1 MSRLIYLTRNYKGIG
16 HGGGKA
22 RVDVEDILV
31 SAGARNIGLPRTFHH
46 NKIIDFLLTF
56 SGVLKFMLTSRS
68 GDILFL
74 QYPVKKYYR
83 LICRVARLKGVRTIT
98 LIHDLGS
105 FRRRKLTIP
114 QEIEKLS
121 LTDVIIAANDN
132 MIRWLSDHGC
142 RVPMTDQKVW
152 DYLSDSCPSQEPQ
165 PPMSCLFVGDL
176 NPAHNG
182 YLYKMP
188 PALQIHLYGKGRPA
202 DIPSDIIDHGFTPSD
217 EIIARGKGRY
227 GLLWYGTG
235 PVHNEKEFIGE
246 YIRYCNPHKLA
257 LYMRARKPVIIW
269 EHAADAEFVKENG
282 IGITVETLEDIDKR
296 IAAITED
303 QYGEMLANI
312 NRISEKMAHGAH
324 LRAALDRAISILNS
338 SPR

>member
-1 MSRLIYLTRNYKGIG
+1 MSHLIYLTRNYKGIG

-22 RVDVEDILV
+22 RVDVEDILA
-31 SAGARNIGLPRTFHH
+31 SAGARNIGLKRSFHR
-46 NKIIDFLLTF
+46 NKIIDFLLTLC
-56 SGVLKFMLTSRS
+56 GVLKFIVVSRR

-121 LTDVIIAANDN
+121 LTDVIIAANDR
-132 MIRWLSDHGC
+132 MIGWLRDHGC
-142 RVPMTDQKVW
+142 LVPMTDQKVW
-152 DYLSDSCPSQEPQ
+152 DYLSDSKPAAEAQT
-165 PPMSCLFVGDL
+165 PPLSCLYAGEL

-182 YLYKMP
+182 YLYKLP
-188 PALQIHLYGKGRPA
+188 PTLTIHLYGKGTPA
-202 DIPSDIIDHGFTPSD
+202 NMPPNIINHGFTPSD
-217 EIIARGKGRY
+217 DIIAHGEGRF
-227 GLLWYGTG
+227 GLLWYGTDL
-235 PVHNEKEFIGE
+235 VHNENDFIGE

-282 IGITVETLEDIDKR
+282 IGITVETLEDLDKT
-296 IAAITED
+296 IASVTDED
-303 QYGEMLANI
+303 YREMLANVD
-312 NRISEKMAHGAH
+312 RLSEKMAHGAY
-324 LRAALDRAISILNS
+324 LLSALDRAL
-338 SPR
+338 PLLPA